1 MDSQPQR
8 IQRCFR
14 IADSRFP
21 LYDATGARL
30 YGGRWNSPGR
40 GVIYAAETFA
50 GAVLEVLVHA
60 NIGRIPRTHAV
71 IEIEIPVEVGIER
84 VGVSAVVGWD
94 DPSQLAS
101 RSFGDRWLEE
111 ARSAVLMVPSLVT
124 RGREANVLL
133 NPAHGAFVKI
143 THLAPEAV
151 IWDERLFQG

>member
-1 MDSQPQR
+1 MR
-8 IQRCFR
+8 RFR

-21 LYDATGARL
+21 LLDATGARL
-30 YGGRWNSPGR
+30 FGGRWNSPGR
-40 GVIYAAETFA
+40 GGVIYAAETFA

-71 IEIEIPVEVGIER
+71 IEIEIPDGVTIER
-84 VGVSAVVGWD
+84 VGALDVIGWD
-94 DPSQLAS
+94 DPNQVAS

-133 NPAHGAFVKI
+133 NPAHEAFARI
-143 THLAPEAV
+143 AHSAPEAV
-151 IWDERLFQG
+151 IWDERLFQR